1 MKQHKKSSGF
11 TLIELLVVIAII
23 AILAAILFP
32 VFARAREKA
41 RQSTCISNQRQIIAS
56 IMMYAQDHDEVT
68 PDETTVWSSIKVD
81 KGVFMCP
88 TAGKNNLQ
96 PYIYSH
102 YLSNASLG
110 SFKDPMTT
118 LVTADGAH
126 AATVAR
132 PAGYVANAPA
142 MIATLDNVY
151 YCIKD
156 LTYIHSGTAVASY
169 LDGHVTMV
177 QPTRGSGLSGD
188 YYMYQQTIPT
198 MTAGTYPYQNFD
210 VSSSYFILNKTL
222 ITPNVDFDNSGGVP
236 FPTPNGD
243 QHNFCVHWTGSFRP
257 LYSDYYTIYLAAD
270 DGMRL
275 TLTDVRNNNNIIATG
290 NTYWRDQGETE
301 TILSAQPIY
310 LEEGVKYPILFDYYE
325 NGGGPAAARLRW
337 ASSLQEKQIIPNE
350 CLFLK

>member
-1 MKQHKKSSGF
+1 MKQNIKSTGF

-41 RQSTCISNQRQIIAS
+41 RQSTCISNQRQIAAS
-56 IMMYAQDHDEVT
+56 VMMFAQDHEELM
-68 PDETTVWSSIKVD
+68 PDETSVWKAINVD
-81 KGVFMCP
+81 KGVLMCP

-118 LVTADGAH
+118 IVSADGAH
-126 AATVAR
+126 AATDAR

-151 YCIKD
+151 YSIKD
-156 LTYIHSGTAVASY
+156 LTYIHTGTAVASY

-188 YYMYQQTIPT
+188 YYMYQNDVPSD
-198 MTAGTYPYQNFD
+198 YQNF
-210 VSSSYFILNKTL
+210 VVNGNMILNKTL

-236 FPTPNGD
+236 FPTPNGS
-243 QHNFCVHWTGSFRP
+243 QHNFAVHWTGSFRP

-275 TLTDVRNNNNIIATG
+275 TLTDIRNNNNIIATG
-290 NTYWRDQGETE
+290 NTYWRDQAETE

-350 CLFLK
+350 CLFITK